1 MVMLHSRR
9 RWPPALPA
17 LLALFALAGAC
28 STPNSPKALVVPPE
42 MARPQPPAP
51 VKATPAAA
59 AAQKMDL
66 RGATSDTTY
75 VVRLAEG
82 GRVWEV
88 ELPESAGGYEVRVP
102 LVGGSLEQMTAADE
116 ELLADSTAKAA
127 TSGLPDASGPSGK
140 AVDAPGASKKKSY
153 LGSLAKVNEMYVGK
167 KYELALIEVV
177 NLEKEYPQD
186 SRILSMK
193 GSLYLKLGKHKL
205 AREAWEKAL
214 QINPNDQALAEALR
228 ELSSREE

>member
-1 MVMLHSRR
+1 MVRLLER
-9 RWPPALPA
+9 AA
-17 LLALFALAGAC
+17 LLGAVALAAAC
-28 STPNSPKALVVPPE
+28 STPLSPKLLSVPPE
-42 MARPQPPAP
+42 MSRTAPPPPVASKPGAP
-51 VKATPAAA
+51 PP
-59 AAQKMDL
+59 KMEL
-66 RGATSDTTY
+66 RGPSNDTKY

-102 LVGGSLEQMTAADE
+102 LAGGPLEQMTSADE

-127 TSGLPDASGPSGK
+127 TSGLPDAASSGK
-140 AVDAPGASKKKSY
+140 AVDAKGAAKKKSY
-153 LGSLAKVNEMYVGK
+153 LGSLARVNEMYVAK

-177 NLEKEYPQD
+177 SLEKEYPQD

>member
-1 MVMLHSRR
+1 MVKPERLMLLGVM
-9 RWPPALPA
+9 ALSA
-17 LLALFALAGAC
+17 AC
-28 STPNSPKALVVPPE
+28 STPFTPKMLSVPPE
-42 MARPQPPAP
+42 MSRAVPPPPVAP
-51 VKATPAAA
+51 KLGAPPP
-59 AAQKMDL
+59 KMEL
-66 RGATSDTTY
+66 RGPSNDTKY

-88 ELPESAGGYEVRVP
+88 ELPESAGGYEIRVP
-102 LVGGSLEQMTAADE
+102 LAGGLLEQMTSADE

-127 TSGLPDASGPSGK
+127 AGSLPEGAAPGK
-140 AVDAPGASKKKSY
+140 AVDAKGAAKKKSY
-153 LGSLAKVNEMYVGK
+153 LGSLAKVNEMYMAK

-177 NLEKEYPQD
+177 SLEKEYPQD

-193 GSLYLKLGKHKL
+193 GSLYLKLGKQKL

>member
-1 MVMLHSRR
+1 MVKLDRVVLVVAV
-9 RWPPALPA
+9 ALGCTTPFA
-17 LLALFALAGAC
+17 PKYLA
-28 STPNSPKALVVPPE
+28 VPPE
-42 MARPQPPAP
+42 MSRTAPPPPVAP
-51 VKATPAAA
+51 KAGAAA
-59 AAQKMDL
+59 PKMEL
-66 RGATSDTTY
+66 RGPSNDTKY

-102 LVGGSLEQMTAADE
+102 LAGGPLEQMTAADE
-116 ELLADSTAKAA
+116 ELLADSTARAA
-127 TSGLPDASGPSGK
+127 TSGLPDASGSGK
-140 AVDAPGASKKKSY
+140 AVDAKGAAKKKSY
-153 LGSLAKVNEMYVGK
+153 LGSLAKVNELYVGK

-177 NLEKEYPQD
+177 ALEKEYPQD

>member
-1 MVMLHSRR
+1 MVKLERVVVLAC
-9 RWPPALPA
+9 ALG
-17 LLALFALAGAC
+17 LAC
-28 STPNSPKALVVPPE
+28 STPFAPKYLSVPPE
-42 MARPQPPAP
+42 MSRAAPPPP
-51 VKATPAAA
+51 VTSRPAAA
-59 AAQKMDL
+59 AAQKMEL
-66 RGATSDTTY
+66 RGPSNDTKY
-75 VVRLAEG
+75 VVRMAEG

-102 LVGGSLEQMTAADE
+102 LAGGALEQMTAADE
-116 ELLADSTAKAA
+116 ELLADSTARAA
-127 TSGLPDASGPSGK
+127 TGGLPEAGAASGK
-140 AVDAPGASKKKSY
+140 AVDAKGAAKKKSY
-153 LGSLAKVNEMYVGK
+153 LGSLAKVNEMYVAK

-228 ELSSREE
+228 ELSTREE

>member
-1 MVMLHSRR
+1 MVRSQRV
-9 RWPPALPA
+9 ALVGA
-17 LLALFALAGAC
+17 AAALAAAC
-28 STPNSPKALVVPPE
+28 STPLSPKLMTVPPE
-42 MARPQPPAP
+42 MSRSAPAP
-51 VKATPAAA
+51 VTSRPAPAGP
-59 AAQKMDL
+59 QKMEL
-66 RGATSDTTY
+66 RGPSSDTKY

-102 LVGGSLEQMTAADE
+102 LAGGPLEQMTSADE

-127 TSGLPDASGPSGK
+127 TGALPEGGK
-140 AVDAPGASKKKSY
+140 AVDAKGAAKKKSY

-167 KYELALIEVV
+167 KFELALIEVV
-177 NLEKEYPQD
+177 ALEKEYPQD

>member
-1 MVMLHSRR
+1 MVSVER
-9 RWPPALPA
+9 AV
-17 LLALFALAGAC
+17 LLGAAALAAAC
-28 STPNSPKALVVPPE
+28 STPLSPKLLSVPPE
-42 MARPQPPAP
+42 MSRAVPPPPVAARPGSPPP
-51 VKATPAAA
+51 
-59 AAQKMDL
+59 KMEL
-66 RGATSDTTY
+66 RGPSNDTKY

-102 LVGGSLEQMTAADE
+102 LAGGPLEQMTSADE

-127 TSGLPDASGPSGK
+127 TGALPEAGSGK
-140 AVDAPGASKKKSY
+140 AVDAKGAAKKKSY
-153 LGSLAKVNEMYVGK
+153 LGSLAKVNEMYVAK

-177 NLEKEYPQD
+177 SLEKEYPQD

>member
-1 MVMLHSRR
+1 MVTFERV
-9 RWPPALPA
+9 ALVGA
-17 LLALFALAGAC
+17 AAALAAGC
-28 STPNSPKALVVPPE
+28 STPFSPRLMTVPPE
-42 MARPQPPAP
+42 MSRSVPAP
-51 VKATPAAA
+51 VTSRPVPGAP
-59 AAQKMDL
+59 QKMEL
-66 RGATSDTTY
+66 RGPSSDTKY

-102 LVGGSLEQMTAADE
+102 LAGGPLEQMTSADE

-127 TSGLPDASGPSGK
+127 TSGLPEAGGGK
-140 AVDAPGASKKKSY
+140 AVDAKGAAKKKSY
-153 LGSLAKVNEMYVGK
+153 LGSLAKVNELYVGK
-167 KYELALIEVV
+167 KFELALIEVV
-177 NLEKEYPQD
+177 ALEKEYPQD